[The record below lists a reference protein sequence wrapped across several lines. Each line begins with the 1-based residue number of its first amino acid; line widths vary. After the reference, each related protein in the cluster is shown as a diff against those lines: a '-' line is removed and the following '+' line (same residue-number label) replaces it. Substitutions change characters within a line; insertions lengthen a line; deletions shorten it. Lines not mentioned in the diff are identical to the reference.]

1 MTTTDRPALL
11 KVSVGAT
18 LLILV
23 LAEVVAAFETTMAI
37 QLLYSPGDFF
47 TTDLALLVWIVT
59 AYSLVGALAT
69 GFVGRLGDQLGRRKV
84 LIGVLAL
91 SALGSLISALAPNFG
106 VLVLGRALQGVSA
119 AVLPLCFGII
129 RATFPSARVATGI
142 AVVGTS
148 ALLAGAGGMLIG
160 GLFLDHASWH
170 YIFWS
175 AAAFAAIVAV
185 LGAVFLPREPRE
197 SLARASR
204 VDYVGG
210 LLFGGSVAAAL
221 YGLTIS
227 KERGWTDSMV
237 LLLIVGGLVG
247 LAVWVA
253 WELRVTAPMIDVRMF
268 RNRKFSLGMLATAL
282 IAVGPVG
289 MTNIIVITLYR
300 TPSMIPVPGGD
311 PINLPVGL
319 GLSATMAGVLGFVT
333 AGASFATAPIIGR
346 ISTRYGARTG
356 LIIGSAMMIIGM
368 LVVAVAPTSLTV
380 VISGI
385 IVVVL
390 ATGFL
395 YPGMPMVIVECV
407 RPEETSAA
415 TGVNAVTRTAFMAV
429 AASLVAILLSVAPIT
444 LGEHGFTS
452 RTGLNVA
459 LGACILACLA
469 TIVVAALIPGGGAEK
484 DAATGPSGRPTRT
497 PEVTRPEVTRPD
509 HATSAVTE
517 PA

>member
-1 MTTTDRPALL
+1 MTTTTDRPSPLR
-11 KVSVGAT
+11 VGVGAT
-18 LLILV
+18 LVVLV

-37 QLLYSPGDFF
+37 QLLYSPEKFF
-47 TTDLALLVWIVT
+47 TTDLASLVWIVT

-69 GFVGRLGDQLGRRKV
+69 GFVGRLGDQLGRRQI
-84 LIGVLAL
+84 LIGVLAV
-91 SALGSLISALAPNFG
+91 SAIGSLISALAPNFG

-129 RATFPSARVATGI
+129 RATFPAQKVATGI
-142 AVVGTS
+142 AIVGTS

-160 GLFLDHASWH
+160 GLFLDHATWH

-175 AAAFAAIVAV
+175 AALFAAVVAA
-185 LGAVFLPREPRE
+185 LCAAFLPREPRE
-197 SLARASR
+197 SLAATTRI
-204 VDYVGG
+204 DYVGG
-210 LLFGGSVAAAL
+210 LLFGGAVAVAL

-227 KERGWTDSMV
+227 KDLGWTDPSV
-237 LLLIVGGLVG
+237 LLMIGGGLVG
-247 LAVWVA
+247 LLIWVA
-253 WELRVTAPMIDVRMF
+253 WELQVQAPMIDVRMF

-300 TPSMIPVPGGD
+300 TPSQLPVPGGD

-333 AGASFATAPIIGR
+333 AGASFGTAPIIGR
-346 ISTRYGARTG
+346 ISSRYGARTG
-356 LIIGSAMMIIGM
+356 LMIGSTMMIIGM
-368 LVVAVAPTSLTV
+368 AIVGTAPQNLTV
-380 VISGI
+380 VLAGI
-385 IVVVL
+385 IIVVL

-429 AASLVAILLSVAPIT
+429 AASLVAILLTVSPIN
-444 LGEHGFTS
+444 LGEYAFTS

-459 LGACILACLA
+459 LGTVILACLA
-469 TIVVAALIPGGGAEK
+469 TIAVAALIPSNRTEMAAAARRAEVHT
-484 DAATGPSGRPTRT
+484 AAM
-497 PEVTRPEVTRPD
+497 
-509 HATSAVTE
+509 TE

>member
-1 MTTTDRPALL
+1 MTTIDRPALL
-11 KVSVGAT
+11 KIGVAGT
-18 LLILV
+18 LTVLV

-37 QLLYSPGDFF
+37 QLLYSPEKFF
-47 TTDLALLVWIVT
+47 TTDLASLVWIVT

-69 GFVGRLGDQLGRRKV
+69 GFVGRLGDQLGRRRV
-84 LIGVLAL
+84 LIGILAV
-91 SALGSLISALAPNFG
+91 SAVGSLISALAPNFG
-106 VLVLGRALQGVSA
+106 VLVAGRALQGVSA

-129 RATFPSARVATGI
+129 RATFPSIRVATGI
-142 AVVGTS
+142 AIVGTS

-160 GLFLDHASWH
+160 GLFLDHATWH

-175 AAAFAAIVAV
+175 AALFAAVVAGLCIAFV
-185 LGAVFLPREPRE
+185 PQEPAE
-197 SLARASR
+197 SLAATTRI
-204 VDYVGG
+204 DYVGG
-210 LLFGGSVAAAL
+210 LLFGGSIAAAL
-221 YGLTIS
+221 YGLTLS
-227 KERGWTDSMV
+227 KDLGWTDSRV
-237 LLLIVGGLVG
+237 LLLILGGLAG
-247 LAVWVA
+247 LGVWVA
-253 WELRVTAPMIDVRMF
+253 WELRVPAPMIDVRMF

-300 TPSMIPVPGGD
+300 TPSALPVPGGH
-311 PINLPVGL
+311 PIDLPVGL

-346 ISTRYGARTG
+346 ISSRYGARTG
-356 LIIGSAMMIIGM
+356 LMIGSTMMIIGM
-368 LVVAVAPTSLTV
+368 VIVGLAPQNLTV
-380 VISGI
+380 VLTGI
-385 IVVVL
+385 VIVVL

-429 AASLVAILLSVAPIT
+429 AASLVAILLTVSPIK
-444 LGEHGFTS
+444 LGEFAFTS

-459 LGACILACLA
+459 LGACILTCLA
-469 TIVVAALIPGGGAEK
+469 TIVVAALIPSNRRE
-484 DAATGPSGRPTRT
+484 AATATRRAEA
-497 PEVTRPEVTRPD
+497 PI
-509 HATSAVTE
+509 AAVTE

>member
-1 MTTTDRPALL
+1 MTTTTDRPSLL
-11 KVSVGAT
+11 RIGVGAT
-18 LLILV
+18 LVVLV

-37 QLLYSPGDFF
+37 QLLYSPEKFF
-47 TTDLALLVWIVT
+47 TTDLASLVWIVT

-69 GFVGRLGDQLGRRKV
+69 GLVGRLGDQLGRRQV
-84 LIGVLAL
+84 LIGVLAV
-91 SALGSLISALAPNFG
+91 SAVGSLISALAPSFG
-106 VLVLGRALQGVSA
+106 VLVIGRALQGVSA

-129 RATFPSARVATGI
+129 RATFPAQKVATGI
-142 AVVGTS
+142 AIVGTS

-160 GLFLDHASWH
+160 GLFLDHATWH

-175 AAAFAAIVAV
+175 AALFAAIVAA
-185 LGAVFLPREPRE
+185 LCAAFLPREPRE
-197 SLARASR
+197 SLAATTRI
-204 VDYVGG
+204 DYVGG
-210 LLFGGSVAAAL
+210 LLFGGAVAVAL

-227 KERGWTDSMV
+227 KDLGWTDPTV
-237 LLLIVGGLVG
+237 LLMIAGGLIG
-247 LAVWVA
+247 LVIWVA
-253 WELRVTAPMIDVRMF
+253 WELRVQAPMIDVRMF

-300 TPSMIPVPGGD
+300 TPSQIPVPGGH
-311 PINLPVGL
+311 PIDLPVGL

-333 AGASFATAPIIGR
+333 AGASFATAPVIGR
-346 ISTRYGARTG
+346 ISARFGARTG
-356 LIIGSAMMIIGM
+356 LMIGSTMMIIGM
-368 LVVAVAPTSLTV
+368 AIVAIAPTSLAV

-385 IVVVL
+385 IVIVL

-429 AASLVAILLSVAPIT
+429 AASLVAILLSASPLV
-444 LGEHGFTS
+444 LGNHGFTS

-459 LGACILACLA
+459 LGACMLACLA
-469 TIVVAALIPGGGAEK
+469 TIVVAAFIPAGREEASVAQTSPRLSGA
-484 DAATGPSGRPTRT
+484 TL
-497 PEVTRPEVTRPD
+497 
-509 HATSAVTE
+509 TE